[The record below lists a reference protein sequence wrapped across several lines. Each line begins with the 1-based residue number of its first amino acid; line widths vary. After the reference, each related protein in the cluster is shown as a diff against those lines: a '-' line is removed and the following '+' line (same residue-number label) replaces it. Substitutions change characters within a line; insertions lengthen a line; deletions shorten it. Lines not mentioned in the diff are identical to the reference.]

1 MSTGD
6 RCMRK
11 HDIVPEENDDIFD
24 GEWKNIVLYEHDV
37 FETADNAPDCCELLA
52 LFSVY
57 RFLFLD
63 DFTKNYFDK

>member
-1 MSTGD
+1 
-6 RCMRK
+6 MRK